1 MQNALNKKPPGYFSR
16 KIEIL
21 KKGKLKNKEKVID
34 FWSG

>member
-1 MQNALNKKPPGYFSR
+1 MQNGINKKPPVILVE
-16 KIEIL
+16 KMEIL